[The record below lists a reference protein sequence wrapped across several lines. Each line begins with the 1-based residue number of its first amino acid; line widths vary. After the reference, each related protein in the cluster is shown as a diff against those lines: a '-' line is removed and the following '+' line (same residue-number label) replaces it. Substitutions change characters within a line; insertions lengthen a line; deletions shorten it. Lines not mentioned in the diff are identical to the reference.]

1 MSSHCNH
8 VAIRRANILR
18 AQAEVNPKRDEVSIQ
33 KNAVFN
39 LGENKVDYELFVTT
53 TSVFILLKI
62 CSGN

>member
-8 VAIRRANILR
+8 VAIRWANILR
-18 AQAEVNPKRDEVSIQ
+18 AEVKPKRDKVKIQ